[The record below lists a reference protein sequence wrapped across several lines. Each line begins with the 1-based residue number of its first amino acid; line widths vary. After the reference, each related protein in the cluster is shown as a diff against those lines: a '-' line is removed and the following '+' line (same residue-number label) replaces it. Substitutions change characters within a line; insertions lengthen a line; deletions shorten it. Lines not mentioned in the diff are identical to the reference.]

1 MICAKVDEFPMSAV
15 PTVIFGENHLGAMK
29 NQRCNGI
36 SVVSGRVIT
45 GFQCNFIF

>member
-1 MICAKVDEFPMSAV
+1 MSAV

-29 NQRCNGI
+29 NQRCIGL

-45 GFQCNFIF
+45 GFQCILPNLYGLATQT